1 MTVTD
6 TKTVVVKRAKVV
18 RKPGL
23 FLPIAVTVILGMLA
37 IFSGQLYEMV
47 RGPIEGEIAIKQTDG
62 TRDGYIVG
70 SAPGK
75 VDIGAIPW
83 MVATPIIVLTWV
95 GFGVRYHRYATA
107 SVEQQNPVNA

>member
-1 MTVTD
+1 MTD
-6 TKTVVVKRAKVV
+6 TKTVVVRKARVV

-23 FLPIAVTVILGMLA
+23 FLPVAVTVILGGLA
-37 IFSGQLYEMV
+37 MFSSQLYEMV
-47 RGPIEGEIAIKQTDG
+47 RGPIEGEVAIKQTDG
-62 TRDGYIVG
+62 TREGYIVG

-95 GFGVRYHRYATA
+95 GFGVRYRRYATA
-107 SVEQQNPVNA
+107 SNEQQTTANA